1 MKKILNIGSINI
13 DYVYDVEHFVRPGE
27 TISSKALAVFP
38 GGKGLNQSVALA
50 RAGGRVWHAGRTGQD
65 GLGMVKIMKDAGVNV
80 ELTDTSG
87 STTGHAIIQV
97 NSSGENCI
105 ILHAGANHEL
115 GENFID
121 RALEP
126 FGEGDF
132 LVLQNEV
139 NNLPYIMKKAAER
152 RLRIAFNLAP
162 FDEGIK
168 KYPLSLVDYFL
179 VNEVEGA
186 GMSGKTSPAEILGV
200 MSAMFPASAIVLT
213 LGRDG
218 VLYKDPGETLA
229 HGIYEVRRVDTTAA
243 GDTFTGFFI
252 ASAAEGKRADESLR
266 VASIAS
272 SIAVSRK
279 GASSSVPTIEDTL
292 SANLKYIDT
301 NQL

>member
-27 TISSKALAVFP
+27 TISSSSRAVFP

-50 RAGGRVWHAGRTGQD
+50 RAGGRVWHAGRTGPD
-65 GLGMVKIMKDAGVNV
+65 GAGMLEIMKEAGVNV
-80 ELTDTSG
+80 EPADTSG

-97 NSSGENCI
+97 NASGENCI

-121 RALEP
+121 NALAS

-139 NNLPYIMKKAAER
+139 NNLPYMMKKASER
-152 RLRIAFNLAP
+152 RMRIAFNLAP
-162 FDEGIK
+162 FDDGIK
-168 KYPLSLVDYFL
+168 NYPLSLVDYFL

-186 GMSGKTSPAEILGV
+186 GVSGKTQPAEILGA
-200 MSAMFPASAIVLT
+200 MSAMFPKAAIVLT
-213 LGRDG
+213 IGRDG
-218 VLYKDPGETLA
+218 VLYKDPCETLA
-229 HGIYEVRRVDTTAA
+229 HGIYEVPRVDTTAA
-243 GDTFTGFFI
+243 GDTFTGYFL
-252 ASAAEGKRADESLR
+252 AAVAGGKRAAEALR
-266 VASIAS
+266 VASLAS

-279 GASSSVPTIEDTL
+279 GASSSVPTIEETL
-292 SANLKYIDT
+292 SANLKYIET

>member
-1 MKKILNIGSINI
+1 VKKILNIGSINI

-27 TISSKALAVFP
+27 TISSKARAVFP

-50 RAGGRVWHAGRTGQD
+50 RAGGRVWHAGRTGSD
-65 GLGMVKIMKDAGVNV
+65 GIPMVEIMKEAGVDV

-87 STTGHAIIQV
+87 SSTGHAIIQV
-97 NSSGENCI
+97 NASGENCI

-115 GENFID
+115 DENFID
-121 RALEP
+121 SALAA

-139 NNLPYIMKKAAER
+139 SNLPYMMKKAAER
-152 RLRIAFNLAP
+152 RMRIAFNLAP

-186 GMSGKTSPAEILGV
+186 GMSGKTQPAEILGA
-200 MSAMFPASAIVLT
+200 MSAMFPKAAVVLT
-213 LGRDG
+213 IGRDG
-218 VLYKDPGETLA
+218 VLYKDPDETLA
-229 HGIYEVRRVDTTAA
+229 HGIYEVRRVDSTAA

-252 ASAAEGKRADESLR
+252 ASAAAGKRAAEALR
-266 VASIAS
+266 VASMAS

-279 GASSSVPTIEDTL
+279 GASSSVPTMDETMA
-292 SANLKYIDT
+292 ANLEYIET